1 MSSIP
6 ETRTAASVSGTSS
19 LTLAASSAISFAAA
33 RIALSVGIQA
43 RKKALSAEPNTH
55 ATTVTAAFTVAA
67 DEKAVAAEAAR
78 ARRRHH
84 RGRRSHT
91 AARSGGCGEA
101 NAHRSGRGGVH
112 ARAEEVRGGVG
123 GEGVSA
129 LPPQRQTTRCR
140 ASAWGGGARGGEPA
154 PSEDPSEAV
163 GESAAMY
170 APRAA
175 SSSSSDWNGGG
186 TTTAEGGASGRAAG
200 SDRDASC
207 ESTSSRVT
215 LGGAGLAAQRVDA
228 E

>member
-1 MSSIP
+1 M
-6 ETRTAASVSGTSS
+6 
-19 LTLAASSAISFAAA
+19 
-33 RIALSVGIQA
+33 VG
-43 RKKALSAEPNTH
+43 RCRH
-55 ATTVTAAFTVAA
+55 ATA
-67 DEKAVAAEAAR
+67 
-78 ARRRHH
+78 
-84 RGRRSHT
+84 
-91 AARSGGCGEA
+91 
-101 NAHRSGRGGVH
+101 
-112 ARAEEVRGGVG
+112 
-123 GEGVSA
+123 
-129 LPPQRQTTRCR
+129 TRCR

-175 SSSSSDWNGGG
+175 SSSSSDWNGGSDDDDG
-186 TTTAEGGASGRAAG
+186 RAASSGRAAG